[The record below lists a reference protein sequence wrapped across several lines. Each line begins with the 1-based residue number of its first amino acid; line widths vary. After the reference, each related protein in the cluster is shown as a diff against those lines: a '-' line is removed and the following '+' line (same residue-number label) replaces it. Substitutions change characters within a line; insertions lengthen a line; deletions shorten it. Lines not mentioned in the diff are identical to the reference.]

1 MQQERNYS
9 IDLLKTI
16 LAFLIVLHHSPSPF
30 HDTMQPITTCA
41 VPTFFMI
48 SGFLIFRKEISFKRI
63 MKNAIR
69 IMKIFLGALLIF
81 YIWFWIRHEELYIPN
96 FKDICLMVFA
106 NNEPLSG
113 HLWYLMA
120 YAYALIVIAIFTLK
134 GKMQYLKYIAIIG
147 LVLYFLF
154 DIWHIYCNVPKYL
167 TLVYCFRNFFFTAIP
182 MMFIGST
189 VVDRN
194 SIRTK
199 TIAVWLIF
207 FSICAWVEMNS
218 FHVNHIA
225 DVYFFTIPLSFFLFS
240 LFVNCK
246 IRKPNILTK
255 CGEKYSFILY
265 ARYIY
270 WERFRHIDQNSHYCS
285 ASANI
290 YFIASHNNLWRN
302 SRFMLVFKISQEYYS
317 YCLLDPFRRQ
327 IILFKSIQYL

>member
-199 TIAVWLIF
+199 TIAVWLTF

-255 CGEKYSFILY
+255 CGEKYSLYIYILHPIIIKLLTNEFGRDTYFVGMMSFMLTLLVSVLY
-265 ARYIY
+265 A
-270 WERFRHIDQNSHYCS
+270 
-285 ASANI
+285 
-290 YFIASHNNLWRN
+290 
-302 SRFMLVFKISQEYYS
+302 VFKNKI
-317 YCLLDPFRRQ
+317 
-327 IILFKSIQYL
+327 KSIANNSKSI

>member
-199 TIAVWLIF
+199 TIAVW
-207 FSICAWVEMNS
+207 
-218 FHVNHIA
+218 
-225 DVYFFTIPLSFFLFS
+225 
-240 LFVNCK
+240 
-246 IRKPNILTK
+246 
-255 CGEKYSFILY
+255 
-265 ARYIY
+265 
-270 WERFRHIDQNSHYCS
+270 
-285 ASANI
+285 
-290 YFIASHNNLWRN
+290 
-302 SRFMLVFKISQEYYS
+302 
-317 YCLLDPFRRQ
+317 
-327 IILFKSIQYL
+327 